1 MNSFNLLIEKWIP
14 VETGGITEKISLKQL
29 LCEDADWEISLYRD
43 DMELATIQM
52 LVSMV
57 QVIFMPEDED
67 ALIESYEDL
76 MDSEQYDKG
85 VTPFLDWFDLLH
97 KETPFMQTSS
107 AKAKHSTTLQKFF
120 VGLPE
125 GSSTS
130 QSSNGFFNQTNE
142 VVNLILG
149 ETAIAIFQQATNGH
163 GLGGASFSVGLK
175 GLMPL
180 TTLVKENKL
189 RETIWVNVLDKSY
202 LEEYTTLLTGD
213 KEDKPTWVEAPS
225 FDKNKPE
232 NASRIGLLRGLFWQP
247 AKILLNIKDGLTVDF
262 VKEPNP
268 CVLNGFWHHP
278 HTPIDLIRFKNNNPK
293 EKPFLSA
300 NKDFPLWQNM
310 MSFLY
315 TRNSNEQGVSRAIVV
330 SSYEQILGRGKNINL
345 IVGGYVKGGST
356 ESLAGRKHETY
367 SLNTGWNQQKEE
379 IGQLIDYALS
389 AQKELNTGI
398 YNFGRNLKLDGK
410 SDGQEKSNLIKK
422 HLQPKAKNS
431 YFLNSESI
439 MHSILR
445 RLKITDVAKYKKYF
459 VDLARQTFDDILAPY
474 EHDSKYLKA
483 IVQSR
488 RTLLFKLKEI

>member
-29 LCEDADWEISLYRD
+29 LCEDGDWEISLYRD
-43 DMELATIQM
+43 DMELAAIQM

-57 QVIFMPEDED
+57 QVVFMPEDED
-67 ALIESYEDL
+67 ALRESFDDL
-76 MDSEQYDKG
+76 MGSVQYDKG
-85 VTPFLDWFDLLH
+85 VAPFLEWFDLLH

-107 AKAKHSTTLQKFF
+107 AKAKQATTLQKFF

-130 QSSNGFFNQTNE
+130 QSSNGFFNQINE
-142 VVNLILG
+142 IVSLTLG
-149 ETAIAIFQQATNGH
+149 EAAIAIFQQATNGH
-163 GLGGASFSVGLK
+163 SLGGAPFSK
-175 GLMPL
+175 GIKESMPL
-180 TTLVKENKL
+180 TTLIKESTL
-189 RETIWVNVLDKSY
+189 REIIWSNILDKSY
-202 LEEYTTLLTGD
+202 LKQHTTLLTGD
-213 KEDKPTWVEAPS
+213 KIDKPTWVEGPS

-232 NASRIGLLRGLFWQP
+232 NAMKISLLRGLFWQS
-247 AKILLNIKDGLTVDF
+247 AKILLNTKDGLSIDF
-262 VKEPNP
+262 IKEPGP
-268 CVLNGFWHHP
+268 CALKGYWHHP
-278 HTPIDLIRFKNNNPK
+278 HTPIDLVRFKNNNPK

-300 NKDFPLWQNM
+300 SKDFPLWQNM
-310 MSFLY
+310 LSFLY
-315 TRNSNEQGVSRAIVV
+315 TKDSNEQGFSRAIVV
-330 SSYEQILGRGKNINL
+330 SAYEQNLGRGKKINL

-356 ESLAGRKHETY
+356 ESLAGRKHEIY
-367 SLNTGWNQQKEE
+367 SLNMGWNQQKKE
-379 IGQLIDYALS
+379 IGLLIDYALS

-398 YNFGRNLKLDGK
+398 YNFGRNLKLEGK

-445 RLKITDVAKYKKYF
+445 RLKMDDVGKYKKHF
-459 VDLARQTFDDILAPY
+459 VGLALQTFDDILAPY
-474 EHDSKYLKA
+474 EHDPKYLKA

-488 RTLLFKLKEI
+488 RTLSYKLKEI